1 MKKYILVSC
10 VEREL
15 LIPDVFDTFN
25 EANNQMME
33 EFRKALKYPK
43 SHRFTISDNET
54 LENEDAGFNEY
65 SAWCESVY
73 GDNCDWHIYE
83 IEI

>member
-15 LIPDVFDTFN
+15 LVPDVFDTFN
-25 EANNQMME
+25 EANNQMLE

-43 SHRFTISDNET
+43 SYRFTISDIEA
-54 LENEDAGFNEY
+54 LENEKAVFNEY
-65 SAWCESVY
+65 SAWSDSE
-73 GDNCDWHIYE
+73 
-83 IEI
+83 

>member
-33 EFRKALKYPK
+33 EFRKALDYPK
-43 SHRFTISDNET
+43 SYRFTISDIEA
-54 LENEDAGFNEY
+54 LENENAGFNEY
-65 SAWCESVY
+65 SAWCESEY

>member
-33 EFRKALKYPK
+33 EFRKALKYQNPINLQFPIMK
-43 SHRFTISDNET
+43 
-54 LENEDAGFNEY
+54 L
-65 SAWCESVY
+65 
-73 GDNCDWHIYE
+73 
-83 IEI
+83 